1 MRLLP
6 LLCCAALCLPGR
18 AVRGP
23 GTVEGYIGGSLSVSC
38 SYQKGYEKYPKY
50 WCYPGMIKSCSYNT
64 HLVITSEQ
72 QPWAQRGRTSIWDN
86 RTARVFTVTV
96 RDLTAGDAG
105 TYRCGV
111 RTRLLQ
117 MDVADKVRVT
127 VLPGPTSA
135 SPSTSAIT
143 PGSILGP
150 TCTPSQQETAEQTAR
165 PTSSGDLSEGHPRRS
180 IHRDGQH
187 SWHSRRGGAA
197 VRGYQ
202 PRGHGAEPSVQQRQ
216 GCPCIPTGSHRIFR
230 GQEAVAGFKREYREP
245 LCTGVQNPSRGAGTA
260 LCQHGSQA
268 AACSTVRMGSQ
279 HCCLLGAA
287 WDAET
292 HSGASGQCVGQ
303 PGTGCMSELLLS

>member
-1 MRLLP
+1 MSQAERGRHSPEGQAQSTTCTRAARGRSAAGAAMRLLP

-50 WCYPGMIKSCSYNT
+50 WCYPGTIKSCSYNT

-111 RTRLLQ
+111 RTHLLQ

-127 VLPGPTSA
+127 VLPGPA
-135 SPSTSAIT
+135 SQTDIALPRIT
-143 PGSILGP
+143 PETLPMGTDAPTGTPAPATYTAPGTDTAPDHRGSLPLFPLLAGLQVLALLAM
-150 TCTPSQQETAEQTAR
+150 S
-165 PTSSGDLSEGHPRRS
+165 
-180 IHRDGQH
+180 
-187 SWHSRRGGAA
+187 AA
-197 VRGYQ
+197 VLRLNLRSGCTR
-202 PRGHGAEPSVQQRQ
+202 PRPATP
-216 GCPCIPTGSHRIFR
+216 HRFSP
-230 GQEAVAGFKREYREP
+230 Q
-245 LCTGVQNPSRGAGTA
+245 
-260 LCQHGSQA
+260 
-268 AACSTVRMGSQ
+268 
-279 HCCLLGAA
+279 
-287 WDAET
+287 
-292 HSGASGQCVGQ
+292 
-303 PGTGCMSELLLS
+303 